1 MNICLGDEF
10 EGSAVYFGR
19 KDTADNCTSD
29 LAASDDLEAD
39 GVRVAHVPGRAFVNV
54 CQHYHGVEAL
64 ASGARHAV
72 VVRGLSSALRRAPAE
87 IFYEQC
93 SSPARRS
100 SSLKLDESA
109 PVAISNRRPRRTV
122 SGELVNAHDGM
133 FTPRMPDGRFWL
145 FGTAYQ
151 ACRDFSNCT
160 YPCGWLNNTF
170 AAYSSPTMGMA
181 DWRLESA
188 DILPSVAADTATT

>member
-1 MNICLGDEF
+1 MRLSLNKALG
-10 EGSAVYFGR
+10 

-64 ASGARHAV
+64 ASGTRHAV

-122 SGELVNAHDGM
+122 GGELVNAHDGM

-160 YPCGWLNNTF
+160 SDIR
-170 AAYSSPTMGMA
+170 AAGSTTHSPPTPPPRWAWTTGGLSRQTSSPQLRSTPP
-181 DWRLESA
+181 RRE
-188 DILPSVAADTATT
+188 